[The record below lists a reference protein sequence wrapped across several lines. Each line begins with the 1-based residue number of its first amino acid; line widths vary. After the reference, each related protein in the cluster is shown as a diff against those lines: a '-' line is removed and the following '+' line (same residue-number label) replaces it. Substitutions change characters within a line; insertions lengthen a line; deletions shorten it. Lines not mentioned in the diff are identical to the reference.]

1 MHGEEHV
8 GQGFVVAAA
17 LGNCWEE
24 NQPGQQLFPSLGLSG
39 LRPIFCVLFA
49 STSEASVS
57 ACVCVS
63 SAPSARWEMDTHAH
77 VRRTKTKGGAPRSDL
92 MRVIR
97 RPSTCLPF
105 YAVLLPARLLR

>member
-24 NQPGQQLFPSLGLSG
+24 NQPGQQLFQSLGLSG

-57 ACVCVS
+57 ACVCL
-63 SAPSARWEMDTHAH
+63 PLHRQDGRWTRM
-77 VRRTKTKGGAPRSDL
+77 RTYDAGKQTEGHRDL
-92 MRVIR
+92 I
-97 RPSTCLPF
+97 
-105 YAVLLPARLLR
+105 